1 MQAEYLL
8 SYDYGGTKMKFL
20 KDGDLNSSRLLQII
34 LAFTLMYMAVLWFTN
49 ILLYVEKIGFTYSS
63 VVDYYLG
70 SEEEFKNPVSYIG
83 LLEATHWHLFVFAMA
98 LLFVNHLTVFSNIHQ
113 FLKLLLIIVSFFSG
127 LGDMSAG
134 WLIRFVS
141 PSFAYLK
148 LWSFIVFQIS
158 FLILL
163 VFSFTALQIY
173 SSEKKRAD

>member
-1 MQAEYLL
+1 
-8 SYDYGGTKMKFL
+8 MKFL
-20 KDGDLNSSRLLQII
+20 TKGDFNNSRLLQII
-34 LAFTLMYMAVLWFTN
+34 LVFTLVYVLLLWVTN
-49 ILLYVEKIGFTYSS
+49 LLLYSERIGFTYD
-63 VVDYYLG
+63 VIVNYYLG

-98 LLFVNHLTVFSNIHQ
+98 LLFVNHLTVFSNLNQ
-113 FLKLLLIIVSFFSG
+113 FLKLFLIIVSFLSG

-148 LWSFIVFQIS
+148 LWSFIAFQIS

-163 VFSFTALQIY
+163 VFSFTVMRIY
-173 SSEKKRAD
+173 NGPEKREQNHEPR

>member
-1 MQAEYLL
+1 
-8 SYDYGGTKMKFL
+8 MKFL
-20 KDGDLNSSRLLQII
+20 TKGDFNNSRLLQII
-34 LAFTLMYMAVLWFTN
+34 LVFTLVYVLFLWVTN
-49 ILLYVEKIGFTYSS
+49 LLLYSERIGFTYD
-63 VVDYYLG
+63 VIVNYYLG

-98 LLFVNHLTVFSNIHQ
+98 LLLVNHLTVFSNLNQ
-113 FLKLLLIIVSFFSG
+113 FLKLFLIIVSFLSG

-163 VFSFTALQIY
+163 VFSFTVLQIY
-173 SSEKKRAD
+173 NSSEKREPAEKG

>member
-1 MQAEYLL
+1 
-8 SYDYGGTKMKFL
+8 MKFIVT
-20 KDGDLNSSRLLQII
+20 GDFNNNRLLQII
-34 LAFTLMYMAVLWFTN
+34 LLFVLLYISFLWFTN

-83 LLEATHWHLFVFAMA
+83 LLEATHWHLFVFAMS
-98 LLFVNHLTVFSNIHQ
+98 LLLVNHLTVFSNLNQ
-113 FLKLLLIIVSFFSG
+113 FLKLFLIIGSFLSG

-148 LWSFIVFQIS
+148 LWSFIAFQIS

-163 VFSFTALQIY
+163 VFSFTVMRIY
-173 SSEKKRAD
+173 NGPEKREQNHEPRYPFFRY

>member
-1 MQAEYLL
+1 
-8 SYDYGGTKMKFL
+8 MKFL
-20 KDGDLNSSRLLQII
+20 TKGDFNNSRLLQII
-34 LAFTLMYMAVLWFTN
+34 LVFTLVYVLLLWVTN
-49 ILLYVEKIGFTYSS
+49 LLLYSERIGFAYDAI
-63 VVDYYLG
+63 VNYYLG

-98 LLFVNHLTVFSNIHQ
+98 LLLVNHLTVFSNLNQ
-113 FLKLLLIIVSFFSG
+113 FLKLFLIIVSFLSG

-148 LWSFIVFQIS
+148 LWSFIAFQIS

-163 VFSFTALQIY
+163 VFSFTVMRIY
-173 SSEKKRAD
+173 NGPEKREQNHEPR

>member
-1 MQAEYLL
+1 
-8 SYDYGGTKMKFL
+8 MKFL
-20 KDGDLNSSRLLQII
+20 TKGDFNNSRLLQII
-34 LAFTLMYMAVLWFTN
+34 LVFTLVYVLFLWVTN
-49 ILLYVEKIGFTYSS
+49 LLLYSERIGFTYD
-63 VVDYYLG
+63 VIVNYYLG

-98 LLFVNHLTVFSNIHQ
+98 LLLVNHLTVFSNLNQ
-113 FLKLLLIIVSFFSG
+113 FLKLFLIIVSFLSG

-141 PSFAYLK
+141 PSFVYLK

-163 VFSFTALQIY
+163 VFSFTVLQIY
-173 SSEKKRAD
+173 NSSEKREPNEKR

>member
-1 MQAEYLL
+1 
-8 SYDYGGTKMKFL
+8 MKFL
-20 KDGDLNSSRLLQII
+20 TKGDFNNSRLLQII
-34 LAFTLMYMAVLWFTN
+34 LVFTLVYVLLLWVTN
-49 ILLYVEKIGFTYSS
+49 LLLYSERIGFTYD
-63 VVDYYLG
+63 VIVKYYLG

-98 LLFVNHLTVFSNIHQ
+98 LLLVNHLTVFSNLNQ
-113 FLKLLLIIVSFFSG
+113 FLKLFLIIVSFLSG

-148 LWSFIVFQIS
+148 LWSFIAFQIS

-163 VFSFTALQIY
+163 VFSFTVLQIY
-173 SSEKKRAD
+173 NSSEKRESTEKG

>member
-1 MQAEYLL
+1 
-8 SYDYGGTKMKFL
+8 MKFL
-20 KDGDLNSSRLLQII
+20 TKGDFNNSRLLQII
-34 LAFTLMYMAVLWFTN
+34 LVFTLVYVLFLWVTN
-49 ILLYVEKIGFTYSS
+49 LLLYSERIGFTYD
-63 VVDYYLG
+63 VIVNYYLG

-98 LLFVNHLTVFSNIHQ
+98 LLLVNHLTVFSNLNQ
-113 FLKLLLIIVSFFSG
+113 FLKLFLIIVSFFSG

-163 VFSFTALQIY
+163 VFSFTVLQIY
-173 SSEKKRAD
+173 NSSEKREPNEKR

>member
-1 MQAEYLL
+1 
-8 SYDYGGTKMKFL
+8 MKFL
-20 KDGDLNSSRLLQII
+20 TKGDFNNSRLLQII
-34 LAFTLMYMAVLWFTN
+34 LVFTLVYVLFLWVTN
-49 ILLYVEKIGFTYSS
+49 LLLYSERIGFTYD
-63 VVDYYLG
+63 VIVNYYLG

-98 LLFVNHLTVFSNIHQ
+98 LLLVNHLTVFSNLNQ
-113 FLKLLLIIVSFFSG
+113 FLKLFLIIVSFLSG

-158 FLILL
+158 FLILV
-163 VFSFTALQIY
+163 VFSFTVLQIY
-173 SSEKKRAD
+173 SSSEKRGPTEKG

>member
-1 MQAEYLL
+1 
-8 SYDYGGTKMKFL
+8 MKFL
-20 KDGDLNSSRLLQII
+20 TKGDFNNSRLLQII
-34 LAFTLMYMAVLWFTN
+34 LVFTLVYVLFLWVTN
-49 ILLYVEKIGFTYSS
+49 LLLYSERIGFTYD
-63 VVDYYLG
+63 VIVNYYLG

-98 LLFVNHLTVFSNIHQ
+98 LLLVNHLTVFSNLNQ
-113 FLKLLLIIVSFFSG
+113 FLKLFLIIVSFFSG

-163 VFSFTALQIY
+163 VFSFTVLQIY
-173 SSEKKRAD
+173 NSSEKREPAEKG

>member
-1 MQAEYLL
+1 
-8 SYDYGGTKMKFL
+8 MKFL
-20 KDGDLNSSRLLQII
+20 TKGDFNNSRLLQII
-34 LAFTLMYMAVLWFTN
+34 LVFTLVYVLFLWVTN
-49 ILLYVEKIGFTYSS
+49 LLLYSERIGFTYD
-63 VVDYYLG
+63 VIVNYYLG

-98 LLFVNHLTVFSNIHQ
+98 LLLVNHLTVFSNLNQ
-113 FLKLLLIIVSFFSG
+113 FLKLFLIIVSFFSG

-163 VFSFTALQIY
+163 VFSFTVLQIY
-173 SSEKKRAD
+173 NSSEKREPNEKG

>member
-1 MQAEYLL
+1 
-8 SYDYGGTKMKFL
+8 MKFL
-20 KDGDLNSSRLLQII
+20 TKGDFNNSRLLQII
-34 LAFTLMYMAVLWFTN
+34 LVFTLVYVLLLWVTN
-49 ILLYVEKIGFTYSS
+49 LLLYSERIGFTYDGI
-63 VVDYYLG
+63 VNYYLG

-98 LLFVNHLTVFSNIHQ
+98 LLLVNHLTVFSNIHQ
-113 FLKLLLIIVSFFSG
+113 FLKLFLIIVSFLSG

-148 LWSFIVFQIS
+148 LWSFIAFQTS

-163 VFSFTALQIY
+163 VFSFTVLRIY
-173 SSEKKRAD
+173 NGPEKREPTEKG

>member
-1 MQAEYLL
+1 
-8 SYDYGGTKMKFL
+8 MKFL
-20 KDGDLNSSRLLQII
+20 TKGDFNNSRLLQII
-34 LAFTLMYMAVLWFTN
+34 LVFTLVYVLLLWVTN
-49 ILLYVEKIGFTYSS
+49 LLLYSERIGFTYD
-63 VVDYYLG
+63 VIVNYYLG

-98 LLFVNHLTVFSNIHQ
+98 LLLVNHLTVFSNLNQ
-113 FLKLLLIIVSFFSG
+113 FLKLFLIIVSFLSG

-148 LWSFIVFQIS
+148 LWSFIAFQIS

-163 VFSFTALQIY
+163 VFSFTVLQIY
-173 SSEKKRAD
+173 NSSEKREPTEKG

>member
-1 MQAEYLL
+1 
-8 SYDYGGTKMKFL
+8 MKFL
-20 KDGDLNSSRLLQII
+20 TKGDFNNSRLLQII
-34 LAFTLMYMAVLWFTN
+34 LVFTLVYVLLLWVTN
-49 ILLYVEKIGFTYSS
+49 LLLYSERIGFTYD
-63 VVDYYLG
+63 VIVNYYLG

-98 LLFVNHLTVFSNIHQ
+98 LLLVNHLTVFSNLNQ
-113 FLKLLLIIVSFFSG
+113 FLKLFLIIVSFLSG

-148 LWSFIVFQIS
+148 LWSFIAFQIS

-163 VFSFTALQIY
+163 VFSFTVMRIY
-173 SSEKKRAD
+173 NGPEKREQNHEPR

>member
-1 MQAEYLL
+1 
-8 SYDYGGTKMKFL
+8 MKFL
-20 KDGDLNSSRLLQII
+20 TKGDFNNSRLLQII
-34 LAFTLMYMAVLWFTN
+34 LVFTLVYVLLLWVTN
-49 ILLYVEKIGFTYSS
+49 LLLYSERIGFAYDAI
-63 VVDYYLG
+63 VNYYLG

>member
-1 MQAEYLL
+1 
-8 SYDYGGTKMKFL
+8 MKFL
-20 KDGDLNSSRLLQII
+20 TKGDFNNSRLLQII
-34 LAFTLMYMAVLWFTN
+34 LVFTLVYVLLLWVTN
-49 ILLYVEKIGFTYSS
+49 LLLYSERIGFTYDAI
-63 VVDYYLG
+63 VNYYLG

-98 LLFVNHLTVFSNIHQ
+98 LLLVNHLTVFSNLNQ
-113 FLKLLLIIVSFFSG
+113 FLKLFLIIVSFLSG

-163 VFSFTALQIY
+163 VFSFTVLQIY
-173 SSEKKRAD
+173 NSSEKREPTEKG

>member
-1 MQAEYLL
+1 
-8 SYDYGGTKMKFL
+8 MKFL
-20 KDGDLNSSRLLQII
+20 TKGDFNNSRLLQII
-34 LAFTLMYMAVLWFTN
+34 LVFT
-49 ILLYVEKIGFTYSS
+49 LLYVLLLWVTNLLLYSERIGFTYD
-63 VVDYYLG
+63 VIVNYYLG

-98 LLFVNHLTVFSNIHQ
+98 LLLVNHLTVFSNLNQ
-113 FLKLLLIIVSFFSG
+113 FLKLFLIIVSFLSG

-148 LWSFIVFQIS
+148 LWSFIAFQIS

-163 VFSFTALQIY
+163 VFSFTVLQIY
-173 SSEKKRAD
+173 NSSEKREPTEKG